1 VGRTTGRFLPLIL
14 LLFWVAGCATKAPT
28 PAARVYREAGLVK
41 PGSYRLSFLLDGR
54 DTLGEYLLRERA
66 RNPELKDFDIS
77 GLERLFR
84 GSFPQL
90 YLPVQPGVPFCNLE
104 TNFKHC
110 RGIELLIDLEVY
122 PDETIL
128 LHDWVFYHVRLRLE
142 GDQPNFFRAAKAQR
156 DRGEFALP
164 RRYYVGSLV
173 EAIRKALPI
182 LQEIA
187 TDYGKYIKDDDQEIE
202 IQLILEE
209 SRERAAARRSGKEM
223 RDAAEFSG
231 GVLLSALPNLSF
243 LAGLTISALHTGGK
257 TFWEV
262 LKEKKEFEI
271 YKRRLDLDRVGFSYT
286 ESFSKNF
293 SHFLLKSGDPSDIL
307 IRGITVRLVRKEEK
321 TTPPRE
327 GFAETPAGGGPE
339 SGSDEDENDDAE

>member
-1 VGRTTGRFLPLIL
+1 M
-14 LLFWVAGCATKAPT
+14 AGCATKAPT
-28 PAARVYREAGLVK
+28 PTAKIYREAALVK
-41 PGSYRLSFLLDGR
+41 PGSYHLSFLLDGR
-54 DTLGEYLLRERA
+54 DTLGEYLLREKA
-66 RNPELKDFDIS
+66 RNPELRDFEIS

-84 GSFPQL
+84 GAFPQL
-90 YLPVQPGVPFCNLE
+90 YLPVQPGAPLCNLE
-104 TNFKHC
+104 THFKHC
-110 RGIELLIDLEVY
+110 RGIELLTDLEAY

-128 LHDWVFYHVRLRLE
+128 LHGWVFYHVRLRLE

-164 RRYYVGSLV
+164 RHYYVGSLV

-187 TDYGKYIKDDDQEIE
+187 TDYGKYIKNDDQEIE

-209 SRERAAARRSGKEM
+209 SRERAAARKSENDMK
-223 RDAAEFSG
+223 DTAEFSG
-231 GVLLSALPNLSF
+231 SLLLSALPSLSF
-243 LAGLTISALHTGGK
+243 PAGLTISALHSGGK

-262 LKEKKEFEI
+262 LKEKKEFDI

-307 IRGITVRLVRKEEK
+307 IRGITVRLVRKEE
-321 TTPPRE
+321 TTPSRE
-327 GFAETPAGGGPE
+327 GLAESPAGGGPE
-339 SGSDEDENDDAE
+339 SGPDEGENDDAE